1 MNRNEHRKKCRRR
14 HRIGSIL
21 LALLLLL
28 EGNTVFAASEKASSQ
43 ERMAQTESIEADS
56 VSNND
61 TEDTESTENIEDT
74 KNIDTPPIYGSI
86 HSPQFKKAT
95 IRPGIDVSKWN
106 GEIDWERVA
115 ETQDFAFVR
124 VAGRYSGN
132 GELYVDEYYEK
143 NIEEAYAAGLDVGV
157 YILSQAITPAEAK
170 EEAQFL
176 LKRIEPYKKKITL
189 PLVFDYEF
197 YSNGRLT
204 QAKLS
209 KKEHSSIVNKFCS
222 TIEKAGYTACLYT
235 NLMMIQNHYDISKI
249 NKKYTIWIARY
260 NTQVSIGSLIYE
272 ENYDFWQYSS
282 KGSVDGIQGN
292 VDLNHQYVIKPGK
305 INGFYVDL
313 SSPAAITLIWEKQIG
328 VYGYQVFRT
337 EAGNEEFTK
346 IATVRG
352 ASMTEYT
359 DETAEQGIEYDY
371 KVRAFY
377 KFQKGNRGG
386 TYSDIVIAAA
396 RILVDPV
403 SDISETACTDSTI
416 TFSWEAPEQ
425 ASGYELYRYDK
436 MAEEYQKIAT
446 IEEKEMT
453 EFTDEGLQAGK
464 KYEYQIRPFS
474 RTNGGN
480 FIYYGASES
489 AVLYTKLP
497 ATEELTVVEKGTDS
511 LTLSWEP
518 VKYASGYRIYQYDSK
533 TEKYK
538 RIAEVSGKNH
548 TSQTITG
555 LKADHA
561 YRFKVAAYRTAGET
575 SYMGTRSAAL
585 KVRTK

>member
-1 MNRNEHRKKCRRR
+1 
-14 HRIGSIL
+14 
-21 LALLLLL
+21 
-28 EGNTVFAASEKASSQ
+28 
-43 ERMAQTESIEADS
+43 MAQTESIEADS

-235 NLMMIQNHYDISKI
+235 NLTMIKNHYNISKI
-249 NKKYTIWIARY
+249 NHNYTVWIARY
-260 NTQVSIGSLIYE
+260 NTQVSAGNLTYDGK
-272 ENYDFWQYSS
+272 YDFWQYSS
-282 KGSVDGIQGN
+282 KGAVEGIKGN
-292 VDLNHQYVIKPGK
+292 VDLDHQYVMKPDK
-305 INGFYVDL
+305 ITDFYAQ
-313 SSPAAITLIWEKQIG
+313 SNTPAAILLKWGKQIG
-328 VYGYQVFRT
+328 VYGYQVFRA

-352 ASMTEYT
+352 AAITEYT

-386 TYSDIVIAAA
+386 TYSDLVTAATI
-396 RILVDPV
+396 ILLDPV
-403 SDISETACTDSTI
+403 RNLRETDCTDSTVTI
-416 TFSWEAPEQ
+416 SWEAPAQ
-425 ASGYELYRYDK
+425 ATGYEIYRYDK
-436 MAEEYQKIAT
+436 AAEEYERIAT
-446 IEEKEMT
+446 IKKKKT
-453 EFTDEGLQAGK
+453 TSFTDEGLEAGE
-464 KYEYQIRPFS
+464 KYDYQIRPFAQ
-474 RTNGGN
+474 TKGGN
-480 FIYYGASES
+480 FIYYGPMES
-489 AVLYTKLP
+489 ISLC
-497 ATEELTVVEKGTDS
+497 TEVSAANEGEQVEGVDTCMLKEYLEKIMVTTNRFS
-511 LTLSWEP
+511 LTRSNW
-518 VKYASGYRIYQYDSK
+518 
-533 TEKYK
+533 
-538 RIAEVSGKNH
+538 
-548 TSQTITG
+548 
-555 LKADHA
+555 
-561 YRFKVAAYRTAGET
+561 
-575 SYMGTRSAAL
+575 MGNYL
-585 KVRTK
+585 